1 MYIAKELWH
10 GRSARDQ
17 SIKDVGRGMWRSIND
32 LMLVRYACSWTSNI
46 LEQENSLIFLVK
58 IIMERSTN
66 FLKDAYKNNSM
77 NLLYN

>member
-46 LEQENSLIFLVK
+46 LEQENLLIFLVK
-58 IIMERSTN
+58 IIMERNTN

>member
-58 IIMERSTN
+58 IYHGKKHQFFERCIQ
-66 FLKDAYKNNSM
+66 K
-77 NLLYN
+77 